1 MGEKREYEEEEG
13 EEEKGRGEEER
24 EGEGE
29 GGIVGGIAD
38 VRRYEAVDN
47 RKNGVRMAVGN
58 IGLSFLFS
66 TQLAF
71 RFSPVKTEWICFFLS
86 SGRDFC
92 FRSREVLHLVD
103 SEVCRL

>member
-58 IGLSFLFS
+58 IGLSFYPLPNLLLDSLPSKLNGFVSFYPREGIFVFGVGKFS
-66 TQLAF
+66 
-71 RFSPVKTEWICFFLS
+71 I
-86 SGRDFC
+86 
-92 FRSREVLHLVD
+92 
-103 SEVCRL
+103 